1 MENILLD
8 QEGKF
13 LYKALSDQAVDAFY
27 VHDDQGRFID
37 VNDQACLSLGYTKD
51 DLLKMVVTDIE
62 LDKSIEELKARYAAL
77 QPGEKFVSYGHH
89 RRKDGTIFPVEVRF
103 GCAFWQS
110 KKIFLGFVYDITSRE
125 QANREILKTKER
137 LETSEQFAGLGSWEL
152 DAQTGEI
159 WWSANLFR
167 LFNLDPA
174 SSKPSFELY
183 YQSIHPDCR
192 DSAKERVSKMINK
205 KEVCAEEYRTNP
217 ELGPVK
223 YLRPFIK
230 CESDSSGNPLRY
242 YGTVMDVTQR
252 RQAEMILRESEARF
266 RSIFEAANVGKS
278 LTLISGE
285 MYVNQAFAD
294 MLGYTREELQMK
306 NWREVT
312 PSEDIETLEKLM
324 APLLTSNVDS
334 MRIIK
339 RYIHKNGSFV
349 WTDVS
354 GVVKKDDSGKPIYI
368 IATIIDISDRIKAEQ
383 ALEELNRELENR
395 VKERTLEL
403 ETANK
408 ELQAFSYSVSHD
420 LKAPLRSMK
429 IYAGILE
436 EDYADLIDDK
446 GKRYLQSIRKSS
458 DRMDRLIT
466 DLLNLSHVSRSELRF
481 EVTDMRDIVESMYY
495 ELARDDERK
504 NFHFEVGNLPN
515 AYCDSSLLR
524 QVWQNL
530 IGNALKYSS
539 KSDVKKIEISG
550 FEDKNEVSYTIR
562 DYGVGFDNRYSNK
575 LFAAFQRLHSS
586 EEFSGNGIG
595 LAIVHQIISRHG
607 GVIIAESEPGNG
619 AKFTFTLRTLKSR
632 ELRKPKV
639 VKLNE

>member
-8 QEGKF
+8 QEGKL

-192 DSAKERVSKMINK
+192 DAAKERVSKMINK

>member
-192 DSAKERVSKMINK
+192 DAAKERVSKMINK

-285 MYVNQAFAD
+285 MYVNQAFAN